1 MRQQLTLLVCILL
14 MSIPSALAT
23 EDGLPRTIL
32 AHKSVSE
39 DGKTQPLIEWFC
51 DSDSRVCR
59 DFEEDN
65 SVLMDRDEDL
75 VWLSWH
81 PAYNEEDPL
90 GNGDS
95 NIRSDELMT
104 TTPAVRLDFQRL
116 EGIGDGTDFNAKR
129 AGLALNGSI
138 LSAGGI
144 VAAEIPLEITLIDLN
159 GDDMVDEIDLT
170 SEFTPRVNLS
180 SDVILNFVIVE
191 WYPEIRN
198 EGPRPPHTVKE
209 WTATA
214 AFSKEAG
221 NTTSIQHTFSA
232 EHISGAEI
240 EIDADD
246 AQRFGIIAFLS
257 GHTAPEGA
265 VAGSTPAP
273 GTPAVV
279 LGLTEADLPTM
290 WEGTSSS
297 EAISRLGF
305 LFFALLCIGIIIM
318 TERQREYALPR
329 ISGRLLSGEEDKFNA
344 VLEVKIGKHDAT
356 LEKVEVLPPWKMKKK
371 PALNHLKAGTEKRIE
386 IGMKCEAEYYLR
398 PAIIRFSMEVE
409 TFGGWVMDLR
419 LTSPIT
425 DTDDLEEE

>member
-14 MSIPSALAT
+14 MSIPSTLAAD
-23 EDGLPRTIL
+23 DGLSRTIL
-32 AHKSVSE
+32 AYKSVSE
-39 DGKTQPLIEWFC
+39 DGMTQPLIEWFC
-51 DSDSRVCR
+51 DSDSQQCR
-59 DFEEDN
+59 DFEKDN
-65 SVLMDRDEDL
+65 AVLMDRDEKL

-81 PAYNEEDPL
+81 PAYNEADPL
-90 GNGDS
+90 GNADS
-95 NIRSDELMT
+95 NIRSDDLMT
-104 TTPAVRLDFQRL
+104 ITPAIRLDFQRL
-116 EGIGDGTDFNAKR
+116 EGIGDGTDFIAKH
-129 AGLALNGSI
+129 AGLALNGTI
-138 LSAGGI
+138 PSAGGI
-144 VAAEIPLEITLIDLN
+144 VAADIPLEITLIDLN
-159 GDDMVDEIDLT
+159 GDDMVDEIDLA

-232 EHISGAEI
+232 EHISSAEI

-257 GHTAPEGA
+257 GHVAPEGA
-265 VAGSTPAP
+265 IAGSNPAP
-273 GTPAVV
+273 GIPAVV
-279 LGLTEADLPTM
+279 LGLTETDLPTM
-290 WEGTSSS
+290 WEGTPPS

-305 LFFALLCIGIIIM
+305 LLFALLCIGIIIM

-329 ISGRLLSGEEDKFNA
+329 ITGRLLNDEEGKFKA
-344 VLEVKIGKHDAT
+344 VLEFRIGKHDAT

-371 PALNHLKAGTEKRIE
+371 PTLNHLKAGVEKSIE

-425 DTDDLEEE
+425 GTDDLEEE

>member
-14 MSIPSALAT
+14 ISIPSALAA

-32 AHKSVSE
+32 AQKLVLE

-51 DSDSRVCR
+51 DSDSQVCR
-59 DFEEDN
+59 DFEGDN
-65 SVLMDRDEDL
+65 AVLMDRDEEL

-104 TTPAVRLDFQRL
+104 TAPAIRLDFQRL
-116 EGIGDGTDFNAKR
+116 EGIDDGADFIAKR
-129 AGLALNGSI
+129 AGLALNGTI
-138 LSAGGI
+138 PSAGGI
-144 VAAEIPLEITLIDLN
+144 VAADIPLEITLIDLN
-159 GDDMVDEIDLT
+159 GDDMVDEIDLA

-180 SDVILNFVIVE
+180 SDVILHFVIVE

-232 EHISGAEI
+232 EHITNAKI

-257 GHTAPEGA
+257 GHAAPEGA
-265 VAGSTPAP
+265 VAGSNPAP
-273 GTPAVV
+273 GIPAVV
-279 LGLTEADLPTM
+279 LGLTETDLPTM

-305 LFFALLCIGIIIM
+305 LLFALLCIGIIIM

-329 ISGRLLSGEEDKFNA
+329 ITGRLLNDEEDKFKA
-344 VLEVKIGKHDAT
+344 VLEFKIGKHDAT
-356 LEKVEVLPPWKMKKK
+356 LEKVEILPPWKMKKK
-371 PALNHLKAGTEKRIE
+371 PDISHLKAGVEKSIE
-386 IGMKCEAEYYLR
+386 IGMKCEAEYHLR

-419 LTSPIT
+419 LTSPIS
-425 DTDDLEEE
+425 DTDDSEED

>member
-1 MRQQLTLLVCILL
+1 M
-14 MSIPSALAT
+14 
-23 EDGLPRTIL
+23 TI
-32 AHKSVSE
+32 A
-39 DGKTQPLIEWFC
+39 
-51 DSDSRVCR
+51 
-59 DFEEDN
+59 
-65 SVLMDRDEDL
+65 
-75 VWLSWH
+75 
-81 PAYNEEDPL
+81 PA
-90 GNGDS
+90 
-95 NIRSDELMT
+95 I
-104 TTPAVRLDFQRL
+104 RLDFQRL
-116 EGIGDGTDFNAKR
+116 EGIGDGTDFIAKN
-129 AGLALNGSI
+129 AGLALNGTI
-138 LSAGGI
+138 PSAGGI
-144 VAAEIPLEITLIDLN
+144 VAADIPLEITLIDLN
-159 GDDMVDEIDLT
+159 GDDMVDEIDL
-170 SEFTPRVNLS
+170 SSDFTPRVNLS

-232 EHISGAEI
+232 EHIGSAEI

-257 GHTAPEGA
+257 GHAAPEGA
-265 VAGSTPAP
+265 VAGSNPEP
-273 GTPAVV
+273 GIPAVV

-290 WEGTSSS
+290 WEGTPSS

-305 LFFALLCIGIIIM
+305 LIFALLCIGIIII

-329 ISGRLLSGEEDKFNA
+329 ITGRLLTDGEDKFKA
-344 VLEVKIGKHDAT
+344 ILEFIIGKHDAT
-356 LEKVEVLPPWKMKKK
+356 LEKVEVLPPWKIKKK
-371 PALNHLKAGTEKRIE
+371 PSLNHLKAGVEKSIE
-386 IGMKCEAEYYLR
+386 IGMKCDTNYNFR

-425 DTDDLEEE
+425 STDDLEEE